1 MMKCLLFLTLICFS
15 QTLVVAQKQ
24 ELISKQYRYNTL
36 SPYQKS
42 LFEDAIDLD
51 FPKGSEL
58 ASSLSDNASIRSTT
72 RLAEAL
78 LFRKQSGDQ
87 ENAIT
92 ILKWVLKYQYQDEKS
107 PYYGMW
113 QTNAVNDRFDQN
125 WREFIGCDL
134 IIIYH
139 YYRDLLPADVV
150 KAIEVGLV
158 HAAKGAMKR
167 NVTPYYSNISI
178 MSAFLMEYVGT
189 RFKQDEL
196 KEAGLKKAK
205 DIFDLYQSHGSFS
218 EYNSPTYYGVTLI
231 GIALWRELA
240 FSEDMKRMGRS
251 LETALWHETATL
263 YNANLRN
270 MVGPHFRAY
279 GMDMQQYNAIIGLWI
294 AVALDDAKLASIPG
308 IKGGKNGEMSNLA
321 PIFHLGLSIPK
332 GDLAEF
338 RSFSKPRHISKIV
351 PSNYLGDTLKK
362 VTHQIEKDWMMGGL
376 WGNRRKWNQIKTGT
390 IHWKTADEGIGWL
403 LVPGDAKTNV
413 KVSKKQMGIYLADP
427 KTKEVELFVYS
438 KQASVDDFTD
448 KNWKI
453 PSIDLAITTS
463 LKRSSTEKGNPELV
477 KQFVEDKSDYPFVIR
492 VVYEVPANWNIEKP
506 LLEIT
511 PKLKK
516 YNSRNNDQSVN

>member
-1 MMKCLLFLTLICFS
+1 MRKHILLFTFLCIS
-15 QTLVVAQKQ
+15 ETLVVAQKQ
-24 ELISKQYRYNTL
+24 DLISKKYTYNTL
-36 SPYQKS
+36 STYQKS
-42 LFEDAIDLD
+42 LLEDMIALD

-58 ASSLSDNASIRSTT
+58 STSLSDRASIRNIT

-78 LFRKQSGDQ
+78 LFRDQTGDQ

-113 QTNAVNDRFDQN
+113 QTNAVKDRLDQN

-139 YYRDLLPADVV
+139 YYKNALPADVV
-150 KAIEVGLV
+150 EAIQTGLI

-167 NVTPYYSNISI
+167 DVTPYYSNISI
-178 MSAFLMEYVGT
+178 MSVFLMEYVGT
-189 RFKQDEL
+189 RFKHDEL
-196 KEAGLKKAK
+196 RIAGLKKAK
-205 DIFDLYQSHGSFS
+205 DIFDLYQSNGSFS

-231 GIALWRELA
+231 GIALWREMA
-240 FSEDMKRMGRS
+240 FSDEMKLMGRS
-251 LETALWHETATL
+251 LEKALWNETATL

-270 MVGPHFRAY
+270 MVGPYIRAY

-294 AVALDDAKLASIPG
+294 AVALDDANLAPIPG

-338 RSFSKPRHISKIV
+338 KSFSKPRLIAKIV
-351 PSNYLGDTLKK
+351 PNTYSGDTLKK

-376 WGNRRKWNQIKTGT
+376 WGNRRKWDQIKTGT
-390 IHWKTADEGIGWL
+390 IHWKTAGEEIGWL
-403 LVPGDAKTNV
+403 LVPGNAKTNV

-438 KQASVDDFTD
+438 KRASVDDFTD
-448 KNWKI
+448 KNWKL
-453 PSIDLAITTS
+453 PSIVLAISTS
-463 LKRSSTEKGNPELV
+463 LKRSSIEKGKPELV
-477 KQFVEDKSDYPFVIR
+477 KQFVEDKKDYPFVIR
-492 VVYEVPANWNIEKP
+492 VVYEVPENWDVEKP

-516 YNSRNNDQSVN
+516 IEFKK